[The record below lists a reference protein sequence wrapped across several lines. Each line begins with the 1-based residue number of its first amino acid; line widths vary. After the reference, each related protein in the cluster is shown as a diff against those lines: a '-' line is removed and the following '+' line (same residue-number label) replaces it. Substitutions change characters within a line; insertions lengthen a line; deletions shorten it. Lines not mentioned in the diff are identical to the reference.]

1 MSRVLSGTGPSPGLG
16 LWGPGLVQK
25 GTGRYDTFCP
35 TDGQVTNRQEP
46 SRSGLPTCQGWV
58 SRGDAISWTPRVK
71 PSTGFHH
78 GTLWP
83 KAWGTRKKLAL
94 ARPQRSLGLLPPAAL
109 GSRHLRA
116 SST

>member
-1 MSRVLSGTGPSPGLG
+1 M
-16 LWGPGLVQK
+16 
-25 GTGRYDTFCP
+25 FCP